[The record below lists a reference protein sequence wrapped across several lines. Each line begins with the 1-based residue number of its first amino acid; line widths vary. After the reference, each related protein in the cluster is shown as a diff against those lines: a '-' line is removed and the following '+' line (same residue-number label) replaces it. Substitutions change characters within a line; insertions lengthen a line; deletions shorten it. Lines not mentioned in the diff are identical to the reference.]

1 VERIGIVGL
10 PNSGKSSLF
19 NALTGGSAVVASHPF
34 STTETSVGIAQVYD
48 HRLLA
53 LAEMSKSRKVVAATI
68 EFADQ
73 AGLVAGASGG
83 EGLGNKFLAGI
94 REVDAICLVLRA
106 FVDEN
111 VVGDADPLSDLE
123 TLELELVLADATTVS
138 NNLEKRRRAAKG
150 DKSLVVEVEALDAV
164 DKVLQDGTALWR
176 TDVAP
181 EHLAAL
187 APFCLLTAKR
197 AFAVVNISDDQLGDA
212 DAIVAPVAQ
221 AFGGN
226 GEPAG
231 SGGSEKVLPVSVQLE
246 AEAAQLDAAGKVELL
261 EGLGLGE
268 GALPRVTRAA
278 YALLG
283 RSTFLTTGEQ
293 ESRAWTFRTGA
304 KAPECAGVIHSDLQR
319 GFIRAECIR
328 WDELLELGSWSKAK
342 DAGKLRVEGKDYVVQ
357 DGDTLEIRFNV

>member
-19 NALTGGSAVVASHPF
+19 NALTGGNAMVAAHPF

-48 HRLLA
+48 HRLVA
-53 LAEMSKSRKVVAATI
+53 LAEMSQSRKVVSATI

-106 FVDEN
+106 FFDDN
-111 VVGDADPLSDLE
+111 VVGDTYPLSDLE
-123 TLELELVLADATTVS
+123 TLELELVLADATTVG
-138 NNLEKRRRAAKG
+138 NNLDKRRRAAKG
-150 DKSLVVEVEALDAV
+150 DKSILIEVEALEAV
-164 DKVLQDGTALWR
+164 DKILQEGTPLWR
-176 TDVAP
+176 ANVAA

-197 AFAVVNISDDQLGDA
+197 VFAVVNIGDDQLDTA
-212 DAIVAPVAQ
+212 DEIVAPIAE
-221 AFGGN
+221 AFGG
-226 GEPAG
+226 E
-231 SGGSEKVLPVSVQLE
+231 VLAVCVQLE
-246 AEAAQLDAAGKVELL
+246 AEAAQLDAAGKAELM
-261 EGLGLGE
+261 EGFGLGE

-328 WDELLELGSWSKAK
+328 WDELLELGSWAKAK
-342 DAGKLRVEGKDYVVQ
+342 EAGKLRVEGKEYVVQ

>member
-1 VERIGIVGL
+1 MERIGIVGL

-19 NALTGGSAVVASHPF
+19 NALTGGNAAVASHPF

-48 HRLLA
+48 ERLLK
-53 LAEMSKSRKVVAATI
+53 LAEMSKSRKVVSATI

-94 REVDAICLVLRA
+94 REVDAICLLLRA
-106 FVDEN
+106 FEDEN
-111 VVGDADPLSDLE
+111 IVGDTDPLADLE

-150 DKSLVVEVEALDAV
+150 DKSLLIEVEALDAV
-164 DKVLQDGTALWR
+164 DKILQDGTPLWKAN
-176 TDVAP
+176 VAS
-181 EHLAAL
+181 EYIAAL
-187 APFCLLTAKR
+187 TTFGLLTAKR
-197 AFAVVNISDDQLGDA
+197 AFAVVNISDAQLDDV
-212 DAIVAPVAQ
+212 DAIVAPVA
-221 AFGGN
+221 ASFGGG
-226 GEPAG
+226 GE
-231 SGGSEKVLPVSVQLE
+231 VLGVSVQLE

-328 WDELLELGSWSKAK
+328 WDELLELGSWNKAK
-342 DAGKLRVEGKDYVVQ
+342 EAGKLRVEGKEYVVQ
-357 DGDTLEIRFNV
+357 DGDVLEIRFNV